1 MDKAQ
6 FIIQTF
12 TMQADFAEDRIRLDA
27 VDAAGV
33 FQSIWYSRR
42 LADRFLPHF
51 AAHAEKSVD
60 SGLPK
65 DLLLSMNQEQLRIE
79 RAENPHPPVQ
89 PTVELRPWLAQ
100 TVHLNEGPEG
110 LIWTMTDD
118 RTIDA
123 HMVLSD
129 EAERSVLDVFLT
141 TYRTLEWSD
150 HPFPDWVRDAAAQP
164 APVPPESLN

>member
-1 MDKAQ
+1 VDKAQ

-27 VDAAGV
+27 VDATGA

-51 AAHAEKSVD
+51 AAHAETNVE

-79 RAENPHPPVQ
+79 RAENPDPPVQ
-89 PTVELRPWLAQ
+89 PTGEVRAWLAQ
-100 TVHLNEGPEG
+100 TVHLNEGPDG
-110 LIWTMTDD
+110 LVWTMTDD
-118 RTIDA
+118 RNIDA
-123 HMVLSD
+123 HMVLSE
-129 EAERSVLDVFLT
+129 EAERAVLDVFLT
-141 TYRTLEWSD
+141 TYRALEWSD
-150 HPFPDWVRDAAAQP
+150 HPFPTWVRDAAVQP
-164 APVPPESLN
+164 EPVPPGSLN